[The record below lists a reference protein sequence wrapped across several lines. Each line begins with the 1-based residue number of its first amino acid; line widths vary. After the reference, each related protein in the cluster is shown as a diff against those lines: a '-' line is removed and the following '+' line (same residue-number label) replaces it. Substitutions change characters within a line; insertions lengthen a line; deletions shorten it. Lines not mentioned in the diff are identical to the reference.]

1 MRREK
6 SAQRK
11 KVMLLWYVLFLLMLS
26 ACALVMPIASR
37 FRETAPYLVLI
48 SASLFWIGLIGTV
61 VTACKIN
68 TARKNSYAFKEKNR
82 TIKQLGLICFFKN
95 KEAMV
100 ADIAMFASIIGVII
114 TVIVNRYSYWL
125 YACCALLVV
134 AFGLHCM
141 LNGKNYIYL
150 NYQVRREEKS

>member
-11 KVMLLWYVLFLLMLS
+11 KWMLFWYVLFLLMLS
-26 ACALVMPIASR
+26 ACALVMPIASQY
-37 FRETAPYLVLI
+37 RETIPYLVLI
-48 SASLFWIGLIGTV
+48 SATLFWGGLIGTV
-61 VTACKIN
+61 VTALKIN
-68 TARKNSYAFKEKNR
+68 SARKNSYAFKEKNK

-95 KEAMV
+95 KEAMI
-100 ADIAMFASIIGVII
+100 ADIAMFVSMIGVII

-125 YACCALLVV
+125 YVCCGLLVI